1 MLVAG
6 CLLLE
11 NCLLFTHRDQN
22 MSHNSFCIHLSGS
35 WSPSQVQID
44 YQPVEYIFPGEFS
57 GRAVEFWEQRITG
70 GQQHLFN
77 GALCRLENFR
87 EHDGVLQLTLSRTCY
102 RDLLFS
108 NAHTEELIAS
118 LGETGPVRALG
129 ISAIIE
135 TADGYLP
142 FIRRS
147 AHVGEAPGGLD
158 VIGGHVH
165 PDEHAHCGIPDVF
178 FAIQDEMQAEA
189 GLQADLLGDFICCGL
204 AENRLHRKPELAFF
218 VSLPLT
224 LPELR
229 LLAKNAREGDEYTEL
244 LAVRADKAD
253 LQKFIFEHYKS
264 ITPAKHGCLQLYMR
278 LRGW

>member
-1 MLVAG
+1 MP
-6 CLLLE
+6 
-11 NCLLFTHRDQN
+11 HK
-22 MSHNSFCIHLSGS
+22 SFCVHLSGS
-35 WSPSQVQID
+35 WPRSRVQIA
-44 YQPVEYIFPGEFS
+44 YQPTEYILPGEFS
-57 GRAVEFWEQRITG
+57 RCAVEFWEQRLAG

-77 GALCRLENFR
+77 DALCRLDNFH
-87 EHDGVLQLTLSRTCY
+87 EHDGVLQLSLSRTCY

-108 NAHTEELIAS
+108 NAHTGELVAK

-147 AHVGEAPGGLD
+147 EHVGEAPGGLD

-165 PDEHAHCGIPDVF
+165 PDEHAPHGAPDVF
-178 FAIQDEMQAEA
+178 FAMQDELQAEA
-189 GLQADLLGDFICCGL
+189 GLPADLLGDFICCGL

-218 VSLPLT
+218 VPLPLT

-229 LLAKNAREGDEYTEL
+229 RLAQNAREGDEYTEL

-253 LQKFIFEHYKS
+253 LQKFILEHYSS

-278 LRGW
+278 LQGW

>member
-1 MLVAG
+1 MPHK
-6 CLLLE
+6 
-11 NCLLFTHRDQN
+11 N
-22 MSHNSFCIHLSGS
+22 FCIHLSGS
-35 WSPSQVQID
+35 WNRSQIQIAYD
-44 YQPVEYIFPGEFS
+44 PTEYILPGEFS
-57 GRAVEFWEQRITG
+57 RRAVEFWEQRIAG

-87 EHDGVLQLTLSRTCY
+87 EHDGVLHLSLSRTCY

-108 NAHTEELIAS
+108 NAHTGELLAC

-147 AHVGEAPGGLD
+147 EHVGEAPGGLD

-165 PDEHAHCGIPDVF
+165 PDEHAPHGVPDVF
-178 FAIQDEMQAEA
+178 YAIQDEMQAEA
-189 GLQADLLGDFICCGL
+189 GLAADWAGDFVCCGL
-204 AENRLHRKPELAFF
+204 AENRRHRKPELAFF
-218 VSLPLT
+218 VPLPLT

-229 LLAKNAREGDEYTEL
+229 QLAQNAREGNEYTEL

-253 LQKFIFEHYKS
+253 LQKFILEHYSS
-264 ITPAKHGCLQLYMR
+264 ITPAKHGCLQLYKR
-278 LRGW
+278 LQGW

>member
-1 MLVAG
+1 
-6 CLLLE
+6 
-11 NCLLFTHRDQN
+11 
-22 MSHNSFCIHLSGS
+22 MSHNSFCVHLAGS

-44 YQPVEYIFPGEFS
+44 YQPTEYVLPGELS
-57 GRAVEFWEQRITG
+57 RRAVEFWELRIAG
-70 GQQHLFN
+70 GPRHLFN

-87 EHDGVLQLTLSRTCY
+87 ERDGVLHLSLSRTCY

-108 NAHTEELIAS
+108 NAHTGELIAK
-118 LGETGPVRALG
+118 LGENGPVRALG

-147 AHVGEAPGGLD
+147 EHVGEAPGGLD

-165 PDEHAHCGIPDVF
+165 PDEHAPRGVPDVF
-178 FAIQDEMQAEA
+178 FAIQDEMQAEV
-189 GLQADLLGDFICCGL
+189 GLPSDLLGDFVCCGL
-204 AENRLHRKPELAFF
+204 AENRRHRKPELAFF
-218 VSLPLT
+218 VPLPLT

-229 LLAKNAREGDEYTEL
+229 QLAQNAREGNEYTEL

-253 LQKFIFEHYKS
+253 LQKFILEHYSS

-278 LRGW
+278 LQGW